1 VEARQQRLTSF
12 PQEIAM
18 DGKSSAFLIRPLVVI
33 ALVAAT
39 LTPTILGRDAG
50 VDPTATQVSRDRAGS
65 APIVLAQRCFNGR
78 CF

>member
-1 VEARQQRLTSF
+1 
-12 PQEIAM
+12 M
-18 DGKSSAFLIRPLVVI
+18 DGKSSASLFRPLVVI

-39 LTPTILGRDAG
+39 CVPSVRSGDA
-50 VDPTATQVSRDRAGS
+50 TADAVANELSTDRAVS

>member
-1 VEARQQRLTSF
+1 
-12 PQEIAM
+12 M

-39 LTPTILGRDAG
+39 LTPSVRGHDAAADA
-50 VDPTATQVSRDRAGS
+50 VADQVSRDRAGF
-65 APIVLAQRCFNGR
+65 APIILAQRCFNGR